1 MNKNLDKSNLFG
13 AAFMDLSKV
22 FYAINHDPLI
32 AKFEVSG
39 FPYIY
44 IRSYLNQR
52 LQRTN
57 VNNSFSLWKDII
69 TDVPLKSS
77 LFKK

>member
-44 IRSYLNQR
+44 SQL
-52 LQRTN
+52 
-57 VNNSFSLWKDII
+57 
-69 TDVPLKSS
+69 LKPA
-77 LFKK
+77 FAKNEREQQFYFMEGHYY